1 MMKQCLKY
9 RRIEINVNGSS
20 TFGKICFRNEG
31 KIKTF
36 LDEGKLREFT
46 MQVIIRN
53 YSGCREMTPDGK

>member
-1 MMKQCLKY
+1 MSMRAQYLA
-9 RRIEINVNGSS
+9 
-20 TFGKICFRNEG
+20 KICFRNEG

-46 MQVIIRN
+46 MQVIILN